1 MYECRIRLP
10 VVCVCRPPLLLLV
23 CVGVSHCVAL
33 CVVGMAITFIG
44 KAMTCCATNPDL
56 SMSASDTPYVQLQC
70 VEILA

>member
-1 MYECRIRLP
+1 MYECKIRLP
-10 VVCVCRPPLLLLV
+10 VVCMCRPPLLSLV

-33 CVVGMAITFIG
+33 CVVGIAITFIG
-44 KAMTCCATNPDL
+44 IASTCCVTNPDR